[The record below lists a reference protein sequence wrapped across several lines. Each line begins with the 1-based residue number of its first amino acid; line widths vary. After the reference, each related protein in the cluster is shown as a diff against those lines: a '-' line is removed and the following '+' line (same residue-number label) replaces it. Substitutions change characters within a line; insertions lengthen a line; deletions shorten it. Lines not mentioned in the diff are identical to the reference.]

1 MAPIAA
7 ANLSGV
13 GRINGYG
20 VLLGAQRLR
29 DSAYSRLVA
38 GGFQSFGAG
47 SRIMLPARIANP
59 DRISVGAGVLIGAGS
74 WLMVPSRDEPGPV
87 IELHDRVRMRGASI
101 SAVLSVVIE
110 EAVGIAAGVYIS
122 DHSHGFDLVDVPIRD
137 QPLTEARPVRICR
150 GAWLGQNVVV
160 MPGVTIGEGAVVG
173 ANAVVTRDIPP
184 RTVAVGAPARVVR
197 ELVPG

>member
-1 MAPIAA
+1 M
-7 ANLSGV
+7 

-59 DRISVGAGVLIGAGS
+59 DRIAVGAGVLIGAGS

-101 SAVLSVVIE
+101 SAVRSVVIE

-137 QPLTEARPVRICR
+137 QPLTEPRPVRVCR

-160 MPGVTIGEGAVVG
+160 MPGVTVGEGAVVG

-197 ELVPG
+197 ELVSG

>member
-1 MAPIAA
+1 M
-7 ANLSGV
+7 
-13 GRINGYG
+13 NGYG

-38 GGFQSFGAG
+38 GGFQSLG
-47 SRIMLPARIANP
+47 SRILLPTRIANP
-59 DRISVGAGVLIGAGS
+59 DKIAVGAGVLIGAGS

-101 SAVLSVVIE
+101 SAVRSVVIE

-122 DHSHGFDLVDVPIRD
+122 DHSHGFDRVDVPIRD
-137 QPLTEARPVRICR
+137 QPLSEPRPVRIGR

-160 MPGVTIGEGAVVG
+160 MPGVTIGEQAVIG

-184 RTVAVGAPARVVR
+184 RTVAIGAPARVVR